1 MKIEHAEHAFPGRLV
16 VVCGPD
22 GVGKSTLL
30 DTLQPAAEERWE
42 VVRTAQPTSWWRT
55 SRRVRAA
62 LRRKNEGEPLTRL
75 NLALFGLLDRL
86 QHQADLIEPALEAGK
101 LVLSDRYS
109 YATFAHYM
117 ADPEWRDWDL
127 MRALAARLY
136 APDVSLVLVDDA
148 AAVVQRVAA
157 RDGVDPGAYDQDPA
171 FVRRQLAAFSAIAAA
186 NELALV
192 DASAGAEGCATRA
205 AEVLRDRRI
214 LQRAGVGLF

>member
-1 MKIEHAEHAFPGRLV
+1 MKIGQAEHTFPGRLV

-30 DTLQPAAEERWE
+30 DALQPAAEERWE

-62 LRRKNEGEPLTRL
+62 LHRDEGEPLTRL

-86 QHQADLIEPALEAGK
+86 QHQADLIEPALEEGK

-136 APDVSLVLVDDA
+136 TPDVSLVLVDEA
-148 AAVVQRVAA
+148 AAVVRRVAE
-157 RDGVDPGAYDQDPA
+157 RDGVDPNSYDQDPA
-171 FVRRQLAAFSAIAAA
+171 FVRMQLAAFSAIAAA

-192 DASAGAEGCATRA
+192 DASTGAEGCVTQA
-205 AEVLRDRRI
+205 AEVLRDHGI